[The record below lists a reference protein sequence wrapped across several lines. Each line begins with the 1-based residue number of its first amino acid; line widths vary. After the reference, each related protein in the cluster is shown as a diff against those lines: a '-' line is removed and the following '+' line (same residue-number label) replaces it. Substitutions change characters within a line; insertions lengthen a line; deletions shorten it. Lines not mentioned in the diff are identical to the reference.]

1 MLPFFRDA
9 AVVDEDIREFLR
21 DSRKSYIEE
30 QKSLVKQLK
39 EYKVCNSNYDY
50 CNSDV
55 VLRLTARLATVE
67 AFIEDIERIINI
79 KLS

>member
-1 MLPFFRDA
+1 MLPFFNDA

-21 DSRKSYIEE
+21 DSRKSYLKE
-30 QKSLVKQLK
+30 QHSLVKQLK
-39 EYKVCNSNYDY
+39 EYKVCNPNYDY
-50 CNSDV
+50 SNSNV
-55 VLRLTARLATVE
+55 VRRLTARLATVE